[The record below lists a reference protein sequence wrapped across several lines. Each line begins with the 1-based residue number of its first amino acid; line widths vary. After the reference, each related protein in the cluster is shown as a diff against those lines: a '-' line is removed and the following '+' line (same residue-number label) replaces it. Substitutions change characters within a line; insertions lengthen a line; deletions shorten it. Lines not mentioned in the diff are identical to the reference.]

1 MGPAFAEPRDQFSMA
16 NIHGRLYALAGRKNN
31 SGSAAGKYHLDGV
44 VLRQDMGGWDLVPDL
59 VFPLYFNSFVMIPY
73 NL

>member
-1 MGPAFAEPRDQFSMA
+1 MDTQVWSTGPAFAEPRDQLAMA
-16 NIHGRLYALAGRKNN
+16 NIHGRLYALAGRKNKN
-31 SGSAAGKYHLDGV
+31 GI

-59 VFPLYFNSFVMIPY
+59 VFPHYFYSFVMIPY